1 MIRTTRLLTGAQSP
15 LSYDVTCSR
24 AHIKAM
30 LAPHCAALTLVIR
43 TIMADS
49 WRDDIGLKVLPP
61 LSFTCSPAHNQIV
74 TRS

>member
-1 MIRTTRLLTGAQSP
+1 MIRTTWLTGAQSP

-24 AHIKAM
+24 AHIKAA
-30 LAPHCAALTLVIR
+30 LAPHCAALTLVIP

-49 WRDDIGLKVLPP
+49 WRDDIGLKA
-61 LSFTCSPAHNQIV
+61 CSPVFFPVVSAHNQIV